1 MASQLFH
8 IFRNNPLGR
17 ETFLQSLYFCK
28 VMQASIVIYIPNRE
42 KFLMYFENNI
52 VQVDLDKSYITSQ
65 KTAKRN
71 VNELVKEI
79 GIKARFIKPKT
90 YTASE
95 LPDIQPNF
103 DFMCCPRSISD
114 LSSKIGLGYIGPRVR
129 HIVNSAQF
137 PVLLSSPAFKEW
149 QSIAVFFGGSVNAVN
164 ALKLGLRINRV
175 SGIPIDVFTQMENE
189 TRESYE
195 KVIDKND
202 LKKEMNRQ
210 VNEWHLFEKRS
221 FQENLYKVP
230 HDALVVLGAFGHSVL
245 KTIVF
250 GSKMEKIHSSLPN
263 NLLIVGPNYIERTHQ
278 SPNAFP
284 L

>member
-149 QSIAVFFGGSVNAVN
+149 QSIAVFLGGSVNAVN
-164 ALKLGLRINRV
+164 AFNLGLRISRV
-175 SGIPIDVFTQMENE
+175 SGLPVEVFTQIENG

-195 KVIDKND
+195 DVIEKNT
-202 LKKEMNRQ
+202 LEKEMNRRI
-210 VNEWHLFEKRS
+210 NKWLIFEKGD
-221 FQENLYKVP
+221 FEENLYQVP
-230 HDALVVLGAFGHSVL
+230 HNALVILGASGHSVL